1 MSHSW
6 DKSTSHVCMI
16 YLSRKCAS
24 TRTLCTHMRNNISQ
38 KVCLL
43 EIYTYLYILSLLLA
57 CTVYPQPSTST
68 EYGEHSSVMLHCFL
82 FFSFFFAFGNLS
94 SFHWISLYSFT
105 YLIPLERAG
114 ERYHLIL
121 TPQLSPGWAGSD
133 VRLGSKSR
141 HWPSAVSS
149 NGLQQQQQVQRT
161 LAESVAWVC
170 LWEEFVPSWSAECPC
185 GVGENDTEVRSCVLV
200 CDALCVPTS

>member
-16 YLSRKCAS
+16 YLSRKRAS

-43 EIYTYLYILSLLLA
+43 EIYTYLYILSLLLT
-57 CTVYPQPSTST
+57 CTVYPQPSTSI
-68 EYGEHSSVMLHCFL
+68 EYGEHSSVMLHCFCFL
-82 FFSFFFAFGNLS
+82 DFSSPLDIYAAFTEFF
-94 SFHWISLYSFT
+94 LYSFT
-105 YLIPLERAG
+105 YLIPLERAS

-133 VRLGSKSR
+133 VRLGSQSR

-149 NGLQQQQQVQRT
+149 NGLQQQQ
-161 LAESVAWVC
+161 
-170 LWEEFVPSWSAECPC
+170 
-185 GVGENDTEVRSCVLV
+185 
-200 CDALCVPTS
+200 